1 MFKIC
6 IIHWDANALFH
17 IQATDRTLSSYSVL
31 LKVIKRE
38 VCTSTTN
45 WEIIRLH
52 RERTTLL
59 WNAILLNSVL
69 LVYNYGFCCLN
80 IKFTHSSNTRVAS
93 KGLYVVEFTRLS
105 HGNFA
110 SEASTRNMPYGS

>member
-1 MFKIC
+1 MST
-6 IIHWDANALFH
+6 IHF
-17 IQATDRTLSSYSVL
+17 
-31 LKVIKRE
+31 
-38 VCTSTTN
+38 
-45 WEIIRLH
+45 EIIRLH
-52 RERTTLL
+52 TVGKEKKML